1 MAERWSAEI
10 AGLEAINAWTHGLG
24 FLVSLP
30 ACLAITL
37 IAVQEDKSMI
47 TPCLVYGI
55 SLSAMYFFST
65 LSHALREPKWRSRA
79 RAWDQGAV
87 YLLIAGTYTPFIWA
101 YVSGGRAISCS
112 DCLADCG
119 SRVLLENRGGPS
131 TEQHDVD
138 HVCVI
143 GLDSRHDAGN

>member
-101 YVSGGRAISCS
+101 YVSGWQGNLLLGLVWLTAAAGVTRKSWRAI
-112 DCLADCG
+112 D
-119 SRVLLENRGGPS
+119 
-131 TEQHDVD
+131 
-138 HVCVI
+138 
-143 GLDSRHDAGN
+143 